1 MKPLVSI
8 IMGIYNCAETLPES
22 IDSILAQSF
31 SDWELILCDDGS
43 ADSTYAVAQRY
54 AEKYPERIRLLKNEK
69 NLGLNLTL
77 NRCLREARGAFIARQ
92 DGDDL
97 SLPHRLQTEVDFLE
111 AHPEYAFVS
120 SAMIHFDETGDWGRD
135 RVIEAPEKKDFV
147 AKNPFFHAPCMVRRE
162 AYELAGGYDTGT
174 LFLRKEDY
182 HLWCKMYA
190 KGLRGYNLSEPLYKM
205 RDDMNAISRRT
216 LWYRIV
222 GVAAE
227 FRCYQILKL
236 PLRYYLMIP
245 RSLMIGLLPT
255 PLYQKLH
262 KKKHEKIDAGE
273 QP

>member
-8 IMGIYNCAETLPES
+8 IMGIYNCAGTLPES
-22 IDSILAQSF
+22 IDSILAQTF

-43 ADSTYAVAQRY
+43 ADDTYAVAQRY
-54 AEKYPERIRLLKNEK
+54 AATDPERIRLLKNEK

-97 SLPHRLQTEVDFLE
+97 PLPHRLQTEVDFLE

-135 RVIEAPEKKDFV
+135 RVIQAPEKKDFV

-162 AYELAGGYDTGT
+162 AYELAGGYDTGA

-182 HLWCKMYA
+182 HLWGKM
-190 KGLRGYNLSEPLYKM
+190 
-205 RDDMNAISRRT
+205 
-216 LWYRIV
+216 
-222 GVAAE
+222 
-227 FRCYQILKL
+227 
-236 PLRYYLMIP
+236 
-245 RSLMIGLLPT
+245 
-255 PLYQKLH
+255 
-262 KKKHEKIDAGE
+262 
-273 QP
+273 